1 MKLTR
6 RLERVSS
13 SVNLM
18 VLVLGLKGLE
28 VQREMGILKSATMA
42 KEILEDW

>member
-13 SVNLM
+13 SFNLM